1 MQNYL
6 TIDVEDYFQVSAF
19 EDIISSRDWD
29 TMEPRVSANILPI
42 LQLLKKY
49 RVSATFFIVGWIAEK
64 HPEVVHHILADG
76 HEIGCHS
83 YWHRKVYDLT
93 PEEFREDTLK
103 AKTILEKI
111 SNRKITSYRAPS
123 YSITQK
129 SLWAFDILKE
139 LGFTTDSSI
148 FPIMHDIYGL
158 PDSPRFHYK
167 LNPQQIDEYPIS
179 TAVFLGKNLPVAG
192 GGYFRLFPYWFT
204 KFALKR
210 INKIEKQPFVFYLHP
225 WEIDSGQPRFK
236 QARIF
241 SKFRHYNNLGKTMGR
256 FERLLD
262 DFDFVPL
269 PNPGTGDNQIE
280 LETAQSVYINLSI

>member
-19 EDIISSRDWD
+19 EDIVSSGDWD
-29 TMEPRVSANILPI
+29 AMEQRVSANILPI

-49 RVSATFFIVGWIAEK
+49 RVYATFFIVGWIAEK
-64 HPEVVHHILADG
+64 HPEVVHDILADG
-76 HEIGCHS
+76 HDIGCHS
-83 YWHRKVYDLT
+83 YWHRKIYDLT

-123 YSITQK
+123 YSITKK

-167 LNPQQIDEYPIS
+167 LYPQKIEEYPIS
-179 TAVFLGKNLPVAG
+179 TAVFFGKKIPVAG

-210 INKIEKQPFVFYLHP
+210 INQTEKQPFVFYLHP
-225 WEIDSGQPRFK
+225 WEIDNGQPRFK
-236 QARIF
+236 QARLL
-241 SKFRHYNNLGKTMGR
+241 SKFRHYNNLGRTMNR
-256 FERLLD
+256 LERLLS
-262 DFDFVPL
+262 DFEFVPL
-269 PNPGTGDNQIE
+269 P
-280 LETAQSVYINLSI
+280 S